1 MPTSQPHRTS
11 LSTIVRERWL
21 AIVLVVL
28 AVLFVAQNRNRVDFN
43 LFWIHLRMPLWFVL
57 LVMVVVGVVVGILAA
72 RQRRR

>member
-1 MPTSQPHRTS
+1 MPASHSHRTS
-11 LSTIVRERWL
+11 LPTILRERWL

-28 AVLFVAQNRNRVDFN
+28 SVLFVAQNRNRVDFN

-57 LVMVVVGVVVGILAA
+57 LVMLVVGAVVGMLAA